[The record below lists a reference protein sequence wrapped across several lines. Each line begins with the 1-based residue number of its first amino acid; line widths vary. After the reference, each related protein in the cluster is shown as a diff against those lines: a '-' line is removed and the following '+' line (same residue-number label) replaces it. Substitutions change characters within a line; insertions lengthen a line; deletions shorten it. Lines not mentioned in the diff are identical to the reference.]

1 MRAGLALAAA
11 AFSLAVNA
19 AGPVAFVADLQ
30 GNASIEGDGKVG
42 FLAELNAGTRLL
54 LGSGSTVAVT
64 YAASGAEYTLR
75 GPGEFVVSEAEVKAD
90 KGAAP
95 TKRQVSSLKDTSA
108 VARVSKTATAS
119 VRMRSVTASA
129 ARNALDYPVDTKIAT
144 LQPELRWT
152 QVSGDAAEVKLLDAN
167 GKELWKG
174 SAQAGAARPAMKLN
188 AATRYRWTVMT
199 AAGAVGEAQFETLPA
214 EALMKVAKS
223 KSAAKGF
230 SERVMHAI
238 VLQDLGATQEARAA
252 WGELARE
259 RPELPELA
267 ALARQ

>member
-19 AGPVAFVADLQ
+19 AGPVAFVADLH
-30 GNASIEGDGKVG
+30 GNATIEGDGKVG

-54 LGSGSTVAVT
+54 LGSGATVAVT

-75 GPGEFVVSEAEVKAD
+75 GPGEFVVSESEVKAD

-95 TKRQVSSLKDTSA
+95 AKRQVSSLQDA
-108 VARVSKTATAS
+108 AIVARVSKTATAS
-119 VRMRSVTASA
+119 VRMRNITPSA
-129 ARNALDYPVDTKIAT
+129 ARNALDYPVDTKVAT

-152 QVSGDAAEVKLLDAN
+152 QVASGAAEVKLLDAN

-174 SAQAGAARPAMKLN
+174 SAQSGAARPAMKLN

-199 AAGAVGEAQFETLPA
+199 PAGVVGEAQFETLPSD
-214 EALMKVAKS
+214 ALMKVAKS
-223 KSAAKGF
+223 RSAAKGF